1 MKRRDF
7 IKTTAGVAL
16 SAAPLLNLV
25 CGPKPGQ
32 LDKIGLQLYSVRD
45 LMRKDFTGTITKVAE
60 AGFAYVEFAGYYDN
74 PPQDIRALLDKL
86 GLTSPANHTSYNL
99 LTEENLPQTI
109 EAAKIIGHE
118 YLVLP
123 SLPRERR
130 APGQP
135 RGQRPP
141 KPVITADRVKELIDI
156 FNRIGES
163 CKEAGLRF
171 AFHNHRA
178 EFKQTEDGGILY
190 DMLVEGTDPE
200 LVDFEMDLGWA
211 IAAGADPLV
220 YFEKFPGRFPL
231 FHIKDFNDE
240 KKPIAIGQGTI
251 DYAPIFAG
259 AGQSGAI
266 YYIVEF
272 EGREDTL
279 DHSIACLNYLKTLTF

>member
-7 IKTTAGVAL
+7 IKTTAGVTL
-16 SAAPLLNLV
+16 SAAPLLTLA

-45 LMRKDFTGTITKVAE
+45 LMRKDFAGTITKVAE

-86 GLTSPANHTSYNL
+86 GLTSPANHTGYNL

-130 APGQP
+130 DPGQP
-135 RGQRPP
+135 RGQRRSE
-141 KPVITADRVKELIDI
+141 PVFTVEKVKEFVDT

-163 CKEAGLRF
+163 CKKEGLRF

-178 EFKQTEDGGILY
+178 EFQQIEGSGILY

-231 FHIKDFNDE
+231 FHIKDFNEE

-251 DYAPIFAG
+251 DYAPLFARAEQAG
-259 AGQSGAI
+259 AL
-266 YYIVEF
+266 YYIVEY

-279 DHSIACLNYLKTLTF
+279 GNSIACLNFLKELTF